1 MVSINTLLLNITML
15 RKLMVCVTLC
25 LLSTTASAV
34 TVDDLYIGEVLV
46 SEESDAQLEAGA
58 RAGLLQ
64 VLIRVAGSEE
74 IQSSALVVNAL
85 RNPASYYYQYSYQ
98 STDRTMLV
106 DGEII
111 AARVLRLNFEPS
123 AIARLL
129 REAGFSVWSSNRPG
143 LLVWIALSDGSGRR
157 LMSEDDESDVRDA
170 LSDVAKQKGLPLL
183 FPLLDLED
191 AASLSAAEVW
201 GAFVDRIDGASLRYQ
216 PDVIL
221 SARVQMSASGQWLG
235 DWTYRLDSRWVRF
248 DNVADTPSELVMDV
262 MDKLTGLLVERYA
275 TDDSRGSVAVTIESI
290 NSLADYGGA
299 LAYLQKL
306 APVLDVEILAVDEDR
321 VSYKLKTEGSVD
333 QLIELIEL
341 DQRMFLIRAPQLSD
355 SMMLYRWLQ

>member
-1 MVSINTLLLNITML
+1 MVSINTLFINITTL
-15 RKLMVCVTLC
+15 RKLIVCVLLC
-25 LLSTTASAV
+25 LPSTSILAV
-34 TVDDLYIGEVLV
+34 TVDDLYVGEVLV
-46 SEESDAQLEAGA
+46 SEESDAQLKEGA
-58 RAGLLQ
+58 QAGLLQ
-64 VLIRVAGSEE
+64 VLIRVAGSEG
-74 IQSSALVVNAL
+74 IQNSALVSNAL

-106 DGEII
+106 DGETI

-129 REAGFSVWSSNRPG
+129 REAGYSVWSSNRPG

-157 LMSEDDESDVRDA
+157 LMSEDDGSDMRFA
-170 LSDVAKQKGLPLL
+170 LGDVAKQKGLPLL

-201 GAFVDRIDGASLRYQ
+201 GSFVDRIDGASVRYQ
-216 PDVIL
+216 PDAIL
-221 SARVQMSASGQWLG
+221 SARVQRSGAGQWLG
-235 DWTYRLDSRWVRF
+235 DWTYRIDDRWARF

-262 MDKLTGLLVERYA
+262 MDELTGLLVERYA
-275 TDDSRGSVAVTIESI
+275 TDDSKGSVAVTIESI

-299 LAYLQKL
+299 LAYMQKL
-306 APVLDVEILAVDEDR
+306 APVLDVEVLAVEEDR
-321 VSYKLKTEGSVD
+321 VSYKLMTEGSVD

-341 DQRMFLIRAPQLSD
+341 DQRMFLIRAPQTGKP
-355 SMMLYRWLQ
+355 MMLYRWLQ